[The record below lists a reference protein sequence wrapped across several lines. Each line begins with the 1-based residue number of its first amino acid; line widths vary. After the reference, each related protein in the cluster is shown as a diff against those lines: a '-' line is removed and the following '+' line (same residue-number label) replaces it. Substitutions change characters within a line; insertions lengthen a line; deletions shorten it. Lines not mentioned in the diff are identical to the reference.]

1 MSERE
6 SDGESDME
14 HMKYTKIEL
23 NLENSQDEVDFVGYG
38 QLRVSNKKKSKS
50 PEKNSSKKATPAPGI
65 RIGDEKRLVSTK
77 LFTPLTNK
85 SMTIKRSQN
94 EWTEVKEGVPE
105 PEKQVSWLL
114 HRPRKLFSTTGNTTC
129 SKRT

>member
-6 SDGESDME
+6 SDVESDLD

-38 QLRVSNKKKSKS
+38 QLRVSNKKKS
-50 PEKNSSKKATPAPGI
+50 PEKNSSKKVTPAPGI
-65 RIGDEKRLVSTK
+65 RFGEEKRLVSTK

-85 SMTIKRSQN
+85 SMTIKRNES
-94 EWTEVKEGVPE
+94 EWTEVKEGIAE
-105 PEKQVSWLL
+105 PEKQV
-114 HRPRKLFSTTGNTTC
+114 
-129 SKRT
+129 